1 MKPFVCRPRFYGVV
15 LILMALGLPAWA
27 QEPAAAK
34 DDPMQAV
41 MAAYARYG
49 EIGKEHRLLQQRAGT
64 WDVTVRMWVA
74 PGSPAEES
82 KGTSEC
88 SLIMGGRFIHE
99 KIESMVMGQP
109 FSGLGLTG
117 FDNIKKKYVGIWI
130 DSLSTGIMTSE
141 GVPAADGKSIEYVG
155 DLPDP
160 VANKYRQQRAVEYE
174 DDADHRRMEAFD
186 VGPVVA
192 PFRSMEMVYI
202 RRK

>member
-1 MKPFVCRPRFYGVV
+1 MKPFVIHFRLYGAA
-15 LILMALGLPAWA
+15 LILLALSLPAWS
-27 QEPAAAK
+27 QEPAPAK
-34 DDPMQAV
+34 DDPMQAM

-49 EIGKEHRLLQQRAGT
+49 EIGKEHRLLHQRVGT
-64 WDVTVRMWVA
+64 WDVTVRMWMA

-88 SLIMGGRFIHE
+88 RLILGGRYIQE
-99 KIESMVMGQP
+99 KFESMVMGQP

-117 FDNIKKKYVGIWI
+117 FDNIKKKYVSIWI
-130 DSLSTGIMTSE
+130 DSMSTGIMTSE

-160 VANKYRQQRAVEYE
+160 VANKYRQQRTVEYE
-174 DDADHRRMEAFD
+174 EVAGRRRMEAFD
-186 VGPVVA
+186 VGSDGK

>member
-1 MKPFVCRPRFYGVV
+1 MKPLVTRSLLCGVV
-15 LILMALGLPAWA
+15 LILLALGLPAWA

-34 DDPMQAV
+34 DDPMQAM

-49 EIGKEHRLLQQRAGT
+49 EIGHEHRLLQQRVGT
-64 WDVTVRMWVA
+64 WDVTVRMWTA

-99 KIESMVMGQP
+99 KFESMVMGQA
-109 FSGLGLTG
+109 FSGLGLVG

-130 DSLSTGIMTSE
+130 DSMSTGIMNTE
-141 GVPAADGKSIEYVG
+141 GVPAADGKSIEYMG

-174 DDADHRRMEAFD
+174 EDADHRRIEAFH
-186 VGPVVA
+186 VGPDGK